1 MAIKTRKA
9 IKRRKRTF
17 FWLEAEPVYGSR
29 PPLRKKKNSYHVLLR
44 DAFSDARHERNF
56 GLHGFNDGGSSKWW
70 WYVDDRRVNLDVV
83 AGLYK
88 ITSKRWRK
96 QKSWGK
102 RKGTGDSGE
111 KSEKSERFG

>member
-1 MAIKTRKA
+1 M
-9 IKRRKRTF
+9 
-17 FWLEAEPVYGSR
+17 
-29 PPLRKKKNSYHVLLR
+29 LR

-56 GLHGFNDGGSSKWW
+56 GLHGFNNGGSSKWW

-88 ITSKRWRK
+88 ITAKRWRK